1 MSTDGAAGTAGGG
14 PRRVALVLSRHDAG
28 PAAPDGVDPAELARA
43 ALADGYEVLADLVGV
58 RSGIVGPPDVA
69 ELLWPG
75 GLRLPDSD
83 LAGLAAALHGDAD
96 ELVVVAADA
105 PDLPG
110 LVLAKVFKVLHR
122 SDAVVA
128 PARGGGCV
136 ALGVRLPLAPWLAG
150 LVLDLDADLG
160 SGLAAAAPR
169 HDRVALA
176 PAWHRLRTPADIAR
190 LDPGLEG
197 WEETRA
203 VLAAAPPAASP
214 APETAAAGPASRAG

>member
-1 MSTDGAAGTAGGG
+1 MSTEPAIDAPAP
-14 PRRVALVLSRHDAG
+14 PRRVALVLSRHGAG
-28 PAAPDGVDPAELARA
+28 PAAPAGVDPTALASA
-43 ALADGYEVLADLVGV
+43 ALADSYEVLADLVGV
-58 RSGIVGPPDVA
+58 RSGIAGPLSVA

-75 GLRLPDSD
+75 GLRLPDVEIGE
-83 LAGLAAALHGDAD
+83 LAAGLADEAD

-128 PARGGGCV
+128 PARGGAGCV
-136 ALGVRLPLAPWLAG
+136 ALGLRLPLAPWLVG
-150 LVLDLDADLG
+150 LPLDLDTDLTET
-160 SGLAAAAPR
+160 LRAAAPA
-169 HDRVALA
+169 RVLVAQA
-176 PAWHRLRTPADIAR
+176 PDWHRLRTPSDLRR

-203 VLAAAPPAASP
+203 LLAARQSGP
-214 APETAAAGPASRAG
+214 APTRPAVGAEA